1 MEHFDAVIVGAGA
14 AGLFCA
20 GMAGQRGV
28 RVLLLDHA
36 TAVAEKIRISGGGRC
51 NFTNL
56 GASPAQYLSDNPHFC
71 RSALARYRPSDFTDL
86 LHRHRVSFHEK
97 HLGQLF
103 CDRSSQDII
112 DVLLHECGA
121 GQVTRRQPCSVLAV
135 QRVTQGFELTTS
147 AGPVRTPQLVVATG
161 GLPVPQIGASDWG
174 LRLARDWGLKVIEP
188 RPALVPLTF
197 APSAWAPLAE
207 LAGLSLPAR
216 LSCGGGKGAP
226 KGALKG
232 EFLED
237 VLFTHRG
244 LSGPGTLQISSY
256 WRGGGQPIQ
265 MNLYPQGDLAQTLR
279 EAKNGSRRQ
288 LGTVLTHHLPHR
300 LAEFWLR
307 TLGLNPSQAMAE
319 MKDRDIERLAQGVQ
333 AWSLTPEGTEGWK
346 KAEVMVGGVDTRQLS
361 SQTMASLS
369 VPGLHFIGEVVDVT
383 GWLGGYNFQW
393 AWASAA
399 ACAEALHPD
408 TGTHSH
414 P

>member
-1 MEHFDAVIVGAGA
+1 MENFDAVIVGAGA

-56 GASPAQYLSDNPHFC
+56 GASPANFLSDNPHFC

-86 LHRHRVSFHEK
+86 LRRHGVSFHEK

-103 CDRSSQDII
+103 CDHSSQDII
-112 DVLLHECGA
+112 DVLLRECAA

-135 QRVTQGFELTTS
+135 QRVTKGFELTTS
-147 AGPVRTPQLVVATG
+147 AGPVHTPQLVIATG
-161 GLPVPQIGASDWG
+161 GLPIPQIGASDWG
-174 LRLARDWGLKVIEP
+174 LRLARDWGLKIIET

-197 APSAWAPLAE
+197 ASSEWAPLVE
-207 LAGLSLPAR
+207 LSGLSLPAR
-216 LSCGGGKGAP
+216 LTCGGGKGAP

-256 WRGGGQPIQ
+256 WRGGQAIQ
-265 MNLYPQGDLAQTLR
+265 MDLYPQGDLAQTLR

-288 LGTVLTHHLPHR
+288 LGTVLAQHLPNR
-300 LAEFWLR
+300 LAEFWLQR
-307 TLGLNPSQAMAE
+307 LGLNPSQPMAE

-333 AWSLTPEGTEGWK
+333 AWSLKPDGTEGWK

-369 VPGLHFIGEVVDVT
+369 IPGLHFIGEVVDVT

-393 AWASAA
+393 AWASGA
-399 ACAEALHPD
+399 ACAEALRPGS
-408 TGTHSH
+408 TL
-414 P
+414 